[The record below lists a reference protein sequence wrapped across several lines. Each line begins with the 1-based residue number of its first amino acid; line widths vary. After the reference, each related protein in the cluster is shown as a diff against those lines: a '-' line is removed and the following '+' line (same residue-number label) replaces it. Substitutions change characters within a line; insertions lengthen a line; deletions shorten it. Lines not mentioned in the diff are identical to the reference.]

1 MSALI
6 RLYPRAWRERY
17 EAEFLGLLEARPPSL
32 RDRVDILRGA
42 FDARLHHELP
52 GSSEAPGG
60 MRPAVRVAAIAAVA
74 GALWLAWMAVLQL
87 LFRGWDAEVEPD
99 YGLLAATPI
108 LAGLGMAVAHA
119 AVVLA
124 AGAAMRPGAVLAAS
138 LTAVGFGVAALG
150 GGMVLLAAMVG
161 SAIVAVDGIG
171 RILPTWLRLAWVASA
186 VGVIVVMLAFVG
198 GGGRTAALLAGG
210 IPFGVVW
217 LLIAIVLAM
226 RGVPEPD
233 PEPASQSSSPTP

>member
-1 MSALI
+1 MSALV
-6 RLYPRAWRERY
+6 RLYPQDWRDRY
-17 EAEFLGLLEARPPSL
+17 EVEFLGLLEARPPSL

-42 FDARLHHELP
+42 FDARLHHDLP
-52 GSSEAPGG
+52 GSNEAPDRS
-60 MRPAVRVAAIAAVA
+60 RPALRVAVIAAVA

-87 LFRGWDAEVEPD
+87 LFTGWGSGVEPD

-108 LAGLGMAVAHA
+108 FAGLAMAVAHA
-119 AVVLA
+119 AIVMA
-124 AGAAMRPGAVLAAS
+124 AGAAMRHGAVLAAS

-171 RILPTWLRLAWVASA
+171 RVVPKWLRFAWVASA
-186 VGVIVVMLAFVG
+186 VGVIVVMIAFVG
-198 GGGRTAALLAGG
+198 GGGLTVALLAGG
-210 IPFGVVW
+210 IPYGVVW
-217 LLIAIVLAM
+217 LLIAVVLAM

-233 PEPASQSSSPTP
+233 PETASQATAPTP